1 MLRHGASRKQ
11 IARTLNAA
19 YGDGLLSQE
28 TLSRR
33 LDQVLKARLIDPVG
47 LIGDLNFRGPGG
59 WRLRLATAMAAVTRT
74 VGFTRTGQAHNSGTL
89 LALDWSGAQG
99 ELIVGRHHDCD
110 VVISNLSVSRR
121 HARLVFRDGSWI
133 IQDLESTNGT
143 TVNGVSVGRCTLRPG
158 DRLILGDELL
168 RID

>member
-1 MLRHGASRKQ
+1 VLRHGASRKQ

-28 TLSRR
+28 TFASR
-33 LDQVLKARLIDPVG
+33 LDQVLRARLIDPAG
-47 LIGDLNFRGPGG
+47 LIGDLSFRGPGG
-59 WRLRLATAMAAVTRT
+59 WRMRVAAAVTAVTRT
-74 VGFTRTGQAHNSGTL
+74 VAAGSGSQPPDSGML
-89 LALDWSGAQG
+89 LALDWSGAQA

-110 VVISNLSVSRR
+110 VVLSNPSVSRR
-121 HARLVFRDGSWI
+121 HARLVFRDGNWI

-143 TVNGVSVGRCTLRPG
+143 EVNGVRVGRCSLRPG
-158 DRLILGDELL
+158 DRLILGGEYL